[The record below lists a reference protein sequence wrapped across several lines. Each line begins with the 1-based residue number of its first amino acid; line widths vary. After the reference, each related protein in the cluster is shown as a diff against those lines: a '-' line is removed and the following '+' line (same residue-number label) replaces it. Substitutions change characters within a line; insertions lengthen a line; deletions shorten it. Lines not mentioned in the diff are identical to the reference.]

1 MVMLIVE
8 KESLKGEG
16 LISVPPASFPGA
28 LMSRFTHF
36 IRSRVSSVTLNPMDS
51 ETDEPLYGAEE
62 AARRSSTGKQVAY
75 NGKPF
80 TSLIKI

>member
-16 LISVPPASFPGA
+16 LISIPPASFPGGVRWA
-28 LMSRFTHF
+28 ASLIY

-51 ETDEPLYGAEE
+51 ETGEPLYGAEE
-62 AARRSSTGKQVAY
+62 AARRSSTGKQEPVTE
-75 NGKPF
+75 NH
-80 TSLIKI
+80 LHL

>member
-16 LISVPPASFPGA
+16 LISVPPASFPGGVDEP
-28 LMSRFTHF
+28 LHSFH
-36 IRSRVSSVTLNPMDS
+36 SLQGLLCDVKSMDS
-51 ETDEPLYGAEE
+51 ETGEPLYGAEE
-62 AARRSSTGKQVAY
+62 AARRSSTGKQVAC